1 MKVAYFDCP
10 TGIAGDMCLGALL
23 HCGLPLEIL
32 QNVLSSLGIDHQV
45 TILPETAVR
54 QGQAATYLRVTIP
67 HSEHHRHR
75 HLPEIIELITNS
87 DLAPVV
93 KDNSIKVFQELAEA
107 EGKVHNVPPEAVHF
121 HEVGA
126 LDAILDIVGTCA
138 GLDWFAIDRVYSS
151 ALPKGGGTIKCD
163 HGRLPVPTPAVLQ
176 MWQKHQVP
184 VLDNGIAKELVT
196 PTGCAILTGL
206 GAKIGTFPAMKLQQ
220 LGLGA
225 GSQELPIPN
234 ILRLWI
240 GEMESVQ
247 PTETIMVLETQV
259 DDLSPQVVAY
269 TAEELLN
276 QGALDV
282 FTQPIVMKKGRI
294 GTLITVLC
302 APDRAEVLAGII
314 FRETSTLGIRYRLQE
329 RMVIDR
335 DHSQRDTPWGRVGV
349 KIAHRPDR
357 DTYQPEYEDCARLA
371 RANHIPLLEVQNQ
384 SRTLEEA
391 NLRHQEDHRNNS
403 SVVSGNA
410 PPAQIRQKNSP

>member
-10 TGIAGDMCLGALL
+10 TGIAGDMCLGAFL
-23 HCGLPLEIL
+23 HCGLPLEFL
-32 QNVLSSLGIDHQV
+32 QNVLVRLGIAQQV
-45 TILPETAVR
+45 TIAPETVMR
-54 QGQAATYLRVTIP
+54 QGQAATYLRVMIP
-67 HSEHHRHR
+67 ASEHHHHR
-75 HLPEIIELITNS
+75 HLPEIVKIIEGS
-87 DLAPVV
+87 DLEQVV
-93 KDNSIKVFQELAEA
+93 KVNSIKVFQELAEA
-107 EGKVHNVPPEAVHF
+107 EGKVHNIPPESVHF

-138 GLDWFAIDRVYSS
+138 GLHWFGIDKIYSS
-151 ALPKGGGTIKCD
+151 ALPKGGGTICCD

-206 GAKIGTFPAMKLQQ
+206 GAKIGTFPQMKLQA

-225 GSQELPIPN
+225 GTQELSIPN

-240 GEMESVQ
+240 GESLSVQ
-247 PTETIMVLETQV
+247 STETITVLETQV

-276 QGALDV
+276 HGALDV
-282 FTQPIVMKKGRI
+282 FTQSVVMKKGRI

-302 APDRAEVLAGII
+302 EPDRAESLERII
-314 FRETSTLGIRYRLQE
+314 FRETSTLGVRFRQQE
-329 RMVIDR
+329 RRVIHR
-335 DHSQRDTPWGRVGV
+335 HQSQGDTPWGRVGV
-349 KIAHRPDR
+349 KIAHRLDR

-371 RANHIPLLEVQNQ
+371 RTHHIPLIEVQNQ
-384 SRTLEEA
+384 LRTLEES
-391 NLRHQEDHRNNS
+391 NLRHQEDYGDNPS
-403 SVVSGNA
+403 IIGSDA
-410 PPAQIRQKNSP
+410 PPA